1 MTGTWWNGG
10 KVVAIL
16 DDASMPAL
24 PRLSFFAFWRKT
36 LLFLFRVKSP
46 ESTLLARF
54 HWPLIF

>member
-36 LLFLFRVKSP
+36 LTFPIPRKKS
-46 ESTLLARF
+46 
-54 HWPLIF
+54 